1 MKGSWGFAVAAIA
14 LLAAVCA
21 AYSNHFSNPFEL
33 DDMHTIVKNEAIRDL
48 RNVSRFFTDS
58 STFSTL
64 PANQAYRPGT
74 TTLNAIDV
82 WLGGTGRPEPR
93 TFHVSIFA
101 AYLVLGVFLY
111 LFLLLVLRE
120 SFDRP
125 WTRWAALAGTGLF
138 LLHTANAETVN
149 YVIAR
154 SDSFST
160 LMVLVAFVVYLGW
173 PGGRRTLLYLVPV
186 AIGFSVKEPAVVFA
200 PLLFVY
206 LLLFRE
212 GTALPDV
219 LRRKSWPAV
228 GRALKTSAP
237 AFVLAIALFGLSRQ
251 MMPPSFDP
259 GGTDRW
265 GYLFTQPF
273 VTFHYFNNFV
283 LPVNL
288 AVESDWT
295 VFTNRFDDRVFA
307 GLAFVAVL
315 LFGAARASRRPAGRP
330 VAFGILWF
338 FIALAPT
345 SSLIP
350 LAEVLNEHRPFFPYV
365 GLTLAAVGL
374 ASLAVLAHEERL
386 RRSAALR
393 VAIGGAVV
401 LVLGAHAWGAHARN
415 VVWASSESLWR
426 DGAAKSPGSGR
437 VLMNYALALM
447 ARGDYANARA
457 YLERARAAWP
467 NYSYIHINL
476 GVLEDATGDAAKAE
490 PHFRN
495 ALSLDARNPEAYS
508 YYAAF
513 LRRQG
518 REAEA
523 LTWVNRGLALS
534 PGHLGLKAMLESPA
548 PTAAAPA
555 PSAATPES
563 LLETSL
569 LLYRLGKFEE
579 SLAAARRA
587 TELRPDWDLAWNN
600 ACAALNRLGRLDE
613 AIAAGEKAVGLNPG
627 NELAR
632 NNLKWARDEKAR
644 EAQNPARRE

>member
-1 MKGSWGFAVAAIA
+1 MKGSWGFAAAA
-14 LLAAVCA
+14 LFVLAAVCA

-48 RNVSRFFTDS
+48 RHLGRFFTDT

-82 WLGGTGRPEPR
+82 WLGGTGQPEPR

-101 AYLVLGVFLY
+101 AYLVLGVFLF
-111 LFLLLVLRE
+111 LFLLLLLRE
-120 SFDRP
+120 CFAGA
-125 WTRWAALAGTGLF
+125 WTRWTALFGAGFF
-138 LLHTANAETVN
+138 LLHAANAETVN

-160 LMVLVAFVVYLGW
+160 LMVLVAFVVYLGR
-173 PGGRRTLLYLVPV
+173 PGCRRALVYLVPV
-186 AIGFSVKEPAVVFA
+186 AVGFSVKEPAVMFA

-212 GTALPDV
+212 RLSLPE
-219 LRRKSWPAV
+219 LFGRKAVPAV
-228 GRALKTSAP
+228 GRALSASAP
-237 AFVLAIALFGLSRQ
+237 AFVLAIALFSLSRR
-251 MMPPSFDP
+251 MVPATFDP
-259 GGTDRW
+259 GGTDRV
-265 GYLFTQPF
+265 GYLLTQPF
-273 VTFHYFNNFV
+273 ATFHYFNNFL

-307 GLAFVAVL
+307 GLAFVVLMLLAAV
-315 LFGAARASRRPAGRP
+315 RASRRPEGRP

-365 GLTLAAVGL
+365 GLTLAACGL
-374 ASLAVLAHEERL
+374 VSILVAKHEVLFRGSLAL
-386 RRSAALR
+386 RSAIA
-393 VAIGGAVV
+393 AAAV
-401 LVLGAHAWGAHARN
+401 LLLGAHAFGVHRRN

-426 DGAAKSPGSGR
+426 DGVVKSPGSGR

-447 ARGDYANARA
+447 ARGDYAHARE
-457 YLERARAAWP
+457 YLEKARVAWP
-467 NYSYIHINL
+467 NYSYIQINL
-476 GVLEDATGDAAKAE
+476 GVLEDASGDPAKADQ
-490 PHFRN
+490 HFRN

-523 LTWVNRGLALS
+523 LDWVHRGLALS
-534 PGHLGLKAMLESPA
+534 PGHLGLKAILDAPP
-548 PTAAAPA
+548 PTAAVA
-555 PSAATPES
+555 PSAAATPES

-569 LLYRLGKFEE
+569 VLYRLGKFEE
-579 SLAAARRA
+579 SAAAARRA

-600 ACAALNRLGRLDE
+600 VCAALNRLDRLDE
-613 AIAAGEKAVGLNPG
+613 AIAAGEKAVLLNPG

-632 NNLKWARDEKAR
+632 NNLKWAREEKAR
-644 EAQNPARRE
+644 RVVHSTH